1 MKLAGGCLLP
11 PAGPFILPSFPA
23 DGSLT
28 PRNADKN
35 LTRPP
40 SFGPSFLPSFALFFP
55 REIIINAEIG
65 KQFVQKPNSGRG
77 RRGRH
82 GAGRLGGV
90 WNLARTIRFLEPIR
104 FFSASAF
111 SRCQSRGELVHRA
124 LFQIFLYRCGGRGQ
138 TDQNYHEGKR
148 RKEPYQTGR
157 PPPPRRPAPRF
168 PCFKINVIS
177 LPSQQIP
184 LISVRPDNDC
194 LAYLVW

>member
-124 LFQIFLYRCGGRGQ
+124 LFQIFLYRCEGRADGL
-138 TDQNYHEGKR
+138 ELPR
-148 RKEPYQTGR
+148 RKEEKRTVPNGTTSPAA
-157 PPPPRRPAPRF
+157 PPSPPFPLFQNQCHLSLLNRF
-168 PCFKINVIS
+168 
-177 LPSQQIP
+177 
-184 LISVRPDNDC
+184 R
-194 LAYLVW
+194 